1 MTTGARVTLGTGA
14 IDKVF
19 ANLILESIAL
29 FLVGGIAFGVWP
41 PTTLGPS
48 PMSLLGNF
56 GLGQSVGGCFHSLI
70 DLTYDMHW
78 PASALVV
85 PWSVAMALVP

>member
-1 MTTGARVTLGTGA
+1 MTTGAQVTLGTGV

-19 ANLILESIAL
+19 ENLILES
-29 FLVGGIAFGVWP
+29 
-41 PTTLGPS
+41 
-48 PMSLLGNF
+48 NF

-85 PWSVAMALVP
+85 PCLVAMALVPWPVDGE